1 MELSKSEF
9 APFYAN
15 YIEKAKNFN
24 IPSDYESQM
33 NYCIDFFKS
42 IPLEKLDYQYENGK
56 WTPKDILLHI
66 IDCER
71 IFACRALR
79 IARNDKT
86 PLPGFEENDYAIEAN
101 AFKRTLESLIDE
113 YKTVRLASKS
123 LFDTFDSD
131 QFKAIGV
138 ASDKNISVRAIGYI
152 ILGHELH
159 HIKIIEERYL

>member
-1 MELSKSEF
+1 MELSQSEF

-71 IFACRALR
+71 ILLLTAATAATAMDCLKLCR
-79 IARNDKT
+79 
-86 PLPGFEENDYAIEAN
+86 
-101 AFKRTLESLIDE
+101 
-113 YKTVRLASKS
+113 RL
-123 LFDTFDSD
+123 
-131 QFKAIGV
+131 Q
-138 ASDKNISVRAIGYI
+138 
-152 ILGHELH
+152 
-159 HIKIIEERYL
+159 